1 VAGALE
7 RLREDD
13 RRMTETR
20 PAALTTPCL
29 SVVMPCFNEEI
40 TLHAA
45 IKRVLELP
53 FVAEL
58 IVVDDGSA
66 DGSRDVLAHESD
78 PRVRVVLHERNE
90 GKGAA
95 LRTGFGHATAAFV
108 AVQDAD
114 LEYDP
119 ADLELLLEPL
129 LDGRAD
135 VVFGSRFL
143 TTEARRVLYFWHSLG
158 NRVLTTWSNMVTNL
172 NLTDM
177 ETCYKVF
184 RREVLQQITIEE
196 DRFGV
201 EPELTAKV
209 AALGCRIYE
218 VGISYDGR
226 SYAEGKKIG
235 WRDGVRAM
243 IAIPKHS
250 VRAKAQARRAAAR
263 ASRGPAS
270 FAAAD
275 EELASTLHSL
285 DGARNYAAWLSSLIR
300 PHLSGRILEVGAGH
314 GTFSEHLAEL
324 GPLVASEPSPRS
336 AALLRERLADRPDI
350 EVVEGDLAA
359 LTAERRFDGIVLLN
373 VLEHIEDDDEA
384 LRLIHDGL
392 EHGGRV
398 ALLVPAFEVLY
409 SRFDAA
415 VGHHRRYRLPELVAK
430 VEGADLQIVEARYV
444 NSAGFFAWL
453 ATARL
458 LKLTPTKSALAT
470 TYDRLVVPMVR
481 AAESRV
487 EPPFGQSCF
496 VVAER

>member
-1 VAGALE
+1 MT
-7 RLREDD
+7 D
-13 RRMTETR
+13 RR
-20 PAALTTPCL
+20 PATLGTPCL
-29 SVVMPCFNEEI
+29 SVVMPCFNERP
-40 TLHAA
+40 TVHAA
-45 IKRVLELP
+45 IKRVLELA

-58 IVVDDGSA
+58 IVVDDGST
-66 DGSRDVLAHESD
+66 DGSRDVLGGESD
-78 PRVRVVLHERNE
+78 PRVHVLFHDRNR

-95 LRTGFGHATAAFV
+95 LRTGFGQASAPFV
-108 AVQDAD
+108 AVHDAD

-129 LDGRAD
+129 VDGRAD
-135 VVFGSRFL
+135 VVYGSRFL
-143 TTEARRVLYFWHSLG
+143 TTEARRVLYYWHSLG
-158 NRVLTTWSNMVTNL
+158 NRVLTTWSNMVTNV

-177 ETCYKVF
+177 ETCHKVF
-184 RREVLQQITIEE
+184 RREVLEQITIEE

-218 VGISYDGR
+218 IGISYDGR

-235 WRDGVRAM
+235 WRDGMRALV
-243 IAIPKHS
+243 AIPKYS
-250 VRAKAQARRAAAR
+250 VRARAAAR
-263 ASRGPAS
+263 RDALRTARGPAS

-285 DGARNYAAWLSSLIR
+285 DGARNYADWLISLIR
-300 PHLSGRILEVGAGH
+300 PHVSGRLLEVGAGH
-314 GTFSEHLAEL
+314 GTFSEQLAEL
-324 GPLVASEPSPRS
+324 GALVASEPSPRS
-336 AALLRERLADRPDI
+336 VALLRERLADRLDI
-350 EVVEGDLAA
+350 EVVEGDLT
-359 LTAERRFDGIVLLN
+359 TATADRRFDGIVLLN

-384 LRLIHDGL
+384 LGLIRDGL
-392 EHGGRV
+392 EPGGRV
-398 ALLVPAFEVLY
+398 ALLVPAFEALY

-415 VGHHRRYRLPELVAK
+415 VGHQRRYRLPELVAK
-430 VEGADLQIVEARYV
+430 VESAGLRIVEARYV

-458 LKLTPTKSALAT
+458 LKLTPTRSVLAT
-470 TYDRLVVPMVR
+470 TYDRLVVPLVR
-481 AAESRV
+481 AAESKV